1 MESNNTD
8 HSDTPE
14 IIIFQMKW
22 IPGIPHHLWPKKSPG
37 MSALS
42 RRSAWRET
50 LALFEAMREHSV
62 QVQKFSSQWVASMGQ
77 KDRANTQR
85 EVNETKID
93 ID

>member
-1 MESNNTD
+1 MESTNTD

-14 IIIFQMKW
+14 ILVFQMKW
-22 IPGIPHHLWPKKSPG
+22 IPVIPCHQKIRRG

-62 QVQKFSSQWVASMGQ
+62 QVQHFFFAMRSIHGSKRKGEHPARGQ
-77 KDRANTQR
+77 GNKDRY
-85 EVNETKID
+85 
-93 ID
+93 